1 MPHVTTNDGIRLH
14 YVEKGSGAPLVMIP
28 GWSQTAAQFE
38 AQVEGLSTSR
48 RVIAFDMRGHGE
60 SDKPEHGYKIQR
72 LAMDL
77 RNAIEALGLERVSLL
92 GHSMGCSVIWCY
104 IDLFGEAGLER
115 LVLVDQM
122 PGITARNEWSEQ
134 EKQDAGAIFNG
145 ASLYETIAALAGKE
159 GVGTTKGFISSMF
172 TEGFPE
178 ERVARVIEQNR
189 KMPRRHAATL
199 LLNHSAQDWR
209 DLIPRITLPTL
220 IVGGRVSL
228 IDWRSQVWMKGA
240 DRRLAARSLRGGRG
254 RQSLHVHGEP
264 GALQSR
270 GRRVPRLSLSQRAAP
285 WPPRGS

>member
-122 PGITARNEWSEQ
+122 PGITARDEWSEQ
-134 EKQDAGAIFNG
+134 EKQEAGAIFNG

-159 GVGTTKGFISSMF
+159 GVGTTKGF
-172 TEGFPE
+172 
-178 ERVARVIEQNR
+178 
-189 KMPRRHAATL
+189 L
-199 LLNHSAQDWR
+199 
-209 DLIPRITLPTL
+209 
-220 IVGGRVSL
+220 
-228 IDWRSQVWMKGA
+228 
-240 DRRLAARSLRGGRG
+240 
-254 RQSLHVHGEP
+254 
-264 GALQSR
+264 
-270 GRRVPRLSLSQRAAP
+270 
-285 WPPRGS
+285 

>member
-1 MPHVTTNDGIRLH
+1 MSHVTTNDGVRLH

-38 AQVEGLSTSR
+38 AQVEGLSASR
-48 RVIAFDMRGHGE
+48 RVVAFDMRGHGE

-77 RNAIEALGLERVSLL
+77 RGAIEALGLERVSLL

-122 PGITARNEWSEQ
+122 PSITARDEWSEK
-134 EKQDAGAIFNG
+134 EKQDAGAIFDG

-159 GVGTTKGFISSMF
+159 GVGTTKGFIGSMF
-172 TEGFPE
+172 TSGFPA
-178 ERVARVIEQNR
+178 ERVEWVIEQNR

-199 LLNHSAQDWR
+199 LLNHATQDWR
-209 DLIPRITLPTL
+209 DLIPRVTLPTL

-228 IDWRSQVWMKGA
+228 IDWRSQVWMNGQIA
-240 DRRLAARSLRGGRG
+240 DSQLEIFEEADGGNHFMFMENPVRFNRLVDAFLG
-254 RQSLHVHGEP
+254 
-264 GALQSR
+264 
-270 GRRVPRLSLSQRAAP
+270 
-285 WPPRGS
+285 

>member
-1 MPHVTTNDGIRLH
+1 MPHVTTNDGVRLH

-38 AQVEGLSTSR
+38 AQVEGLSASR

-77 RNAIEALGLERVSLL
+77 RNAVETLGLEQVSLL

-122 PGITARNEWSEQ
+122 PSIAARDEWSEQ
-134 EKQDAGAIFNG
+134 EKQDAGAIFDG

-159 GVGTTKGFISSMF
+159 GVGTTKGFIGSMF
-172 TEGFPE
+172 TGGFPA
-178 ERVARVIEQNR
+178 ERVEWVIEQNR

-199 LLNHSAQDWR
+199 LLNHATQDWR

-228 IDWRSQVWMKGA
+228 IDWRSQEWMHRQIAGSQLEIFEEA
-240 DRRLAARSLRGGRG
+240 DGGNHFMFLENPERFNNLVDAFLG
-254 RQSLHVHGEP
+254 
-264 GALQSR
+264 
-270 GRRVPRLSLSQRAAP
+270 
-285 WPPRGS
+285 

>member
-1 MPHVTTNDGIRLH
+1 MPHVTTNDGVRLH
-14 YVEKGSGAPLVMIP
+14 YVERGSGAPLVMIP

-38 AQVEGLSTSR
+38 AQVEGLSASR

-72 LAMDL
+72 LAMDV
-77 RNAIEALGLERVSLL
+77 RGAIEALGPERVSLL

-122 PGITARNEWSEQ
+122 PSITARNEWSEQ
-134 EKQDAGAIFNG
+134 EKQAAGAIFDG

-172 TEGFPE
+172 TSGFPA
-178 ERVARVIEQNR
+178 ERVEWVIEQNR
-189 KMPRRHAATL
+189 KMPRRHAAML
-199 LLNHSAQDWR
+199 LLNHSTQDWR

-228 IDWRSQVWMKGA
+228 IDWRSQEWMQRQIAGSQLEIFEEA
-240 DRRLAARSLRGGRG
+240 DGGNHFMFMENPERFNRLVDAFL
-254 RQSLHVHGEP
+254 V
-264 GALQSR
+264 
-270 GRRVPRLSLSQRAAP
+270 
-285 WPPRGS
+285 